1 MKEIERIQGK
11 ALKRIF
17 KLPVSTAYTGILM
30 ETGIWPAEQR
40 IQYATLMLYHNI
52 KNSDEERKIK
62 KMIEA
67 QEKKNCNNTF
77 YKKVQQIAE
86 SFETEI
92 EKVTGKKK
100 STCKKQVK
108 KKVIPKVKKRMSEAM
123 AGRTKCQTI

>member
-30 ETGIWPAEQR
+30 ETGIWPAEQK

-62 KMIEA
+62 KMIEE
-67 QEKKNCNNTF
+67 QEKKNYNTF
-77 YKKVQQIAE
+77 YKKAQQVAE
-86 SFETEI
+86 TLET
-92 EKVTGKKK
+92 K
-100 STCKKQVK
+100 
-108 KKVIPKVKKRMSEAM
+108 
-123 AGRTKCQTI
+123 